1 MLDRLSWCWRLV
13 ATGLSFAFFGVG
25 GFLLWVLVFPLL
37 SLFVRE
43 SARRAKA
50 ARWVIHCSFR
60 MFVAVMRGLG
70 VLTYEVHGL
79 EKLNRPGLLILA
91 NHPSLIDV
99 VFLISFTPRADC
111 VVKAALLLN
120 PFTRGPVLA
129 AGFICNNAGPPMLM
143 DCMSSV
149 AAGNHLIIFP
159 EGTRSN
165 PGQALKLQRGA
176 ANVAVRGRLP
186 ITPVVIT
193 CNPTTLTKGEPWWRI
208 PPKRPHFR
216 LEVKDDL
223 PTRDLVGEGVGDAL
237 AARRLT
243 DYLTDYFTSE
253 TRRDCRH

>member
-1 MLDRLSWCWRLV
+1 MFDRLAWCWRLM
-13 ATGLSFAFFGVG
+13 ATSLSFVCFGVG
-25 GFLLWVLVFPLL
+25 GLLLWALVFPLL

-43 SARRAKA
+43 PARRSRA
-50 ARWVIHCSFR
+50 ARWTIHQIFR
-60 MFVAVMRGLG
+60 AFVGLMRGLG

-79 EKLNRPGLLILA
+79 DRLSRPGLLILA

-111 VVKAALLLN
+111 VVKAALLRN

-129 AGFICNNAGPPMLM
+129 AGFICNNAGPPMLS
-143 DCMSSV
+143 DCIASV
-149 AAGNHLIIFP
+149 GSGNHLIIFP
-159 EGTRSN
+159 EGTRSA

-176 ANVAVRGRLP
+176 ANVAVRGRIP
-186 ITPVVIT
+186 VTPVVIT
-193 CNPTTLTKGEPWWRI
+193 CNPTTLTKGESWWRV

-216 LEVKDDL
+216 LDVRDDL
-223 PTRDLVGEGVGDAL
+223 PTEALIEGCASDAL

-253 TRRDCRH
+253 TRRDYRH